1 MALGDYANSRGAAD
15 MGILPDRLPGY
26 AHLSDSAER
35 ARFGK
40 LWGGEISAT
49 PGLTA
54 RAMMEAAVAGKLKAL
69 YVVGANP
76 LKTFGVAQ
84 PDRLAGLELLVVH
97 DMFLTET
104 AQRADVVLPAAS
116 TYEKDG
122 TLTNTAGEVQL
133 THRSIDPQGPRS
145 DFDLLR
151 ILSHQLSMLGLGTP
165 IRLRTPEAAFD
176 EIRQNVAGYDLS
188 PTRICWP
195 AAPSLRRPRCKA
207 RRGVLRRARGHS
219 FLFTGLFVYERHPG
233 PLLFQAHFDERGK
246 TDAVE
251 FISQHPVLVVSVVKI
266 AVLLFIVMTA
276 LAYLTWLERK
286 VIAHIQSRWGP
297 YNVGAHGL
305 LQPLAD
311 GIKFLFKEDVTP
323 PAADRL
329 IYTLAPFLALA
340 LGLSAIALIPF
351 GPPSALFPN
360 GQQIFSVVDLNIGLL
375 FLFAITSM
383 GVYGV
388 ALAGWSSNSK
398 YALLGGLRSSAQMI
412 SYEVSLTISVV
423 GVMLLA
429 GTLNF
434 NEHDRGT
441 EGLLAALYSALARA
455 SRRFVGFLCYLT
467 AAIAETNRV
476 PFDLPEAETELVAG
490 FHTEY
495 SSFKFAMFFM
505 AEYANMITVSCLA
518 TILFLGGW
526 LSPFPDT
533 WTWQNYLPGA
543 GLLMLAAYCAWNTV
557 SEMRGIAR
565 LQLAVVTLLAGGGGL
580 ICLYPPIAAGIQGP
594 FWFTTK
600 ILAILFFYIWMR
612 ATLPRFRYDQL
623 MSFGWKLLLPVSLA
637 NLVITAFVIIWPL
650 LRKG

>member
-1 MALGDYANSRGAAD
+1 
-15 MGILPDRLPGY
+15 
-26 AHLSDSAER
+26 
-35 ARFGK
+35 
-40 LWGGEISAT
+40 
-49 PGLTA
+49 
-54 RAMMEAAVAGKLKAL
+54 
-69 YVVGANP
+69 VG
-76 LKTFGVAQ
+76 
-84 PDRLAGLELLVVH
+84 
-97 DMFLTET
+97 
-104 AQRADVVLPAAS
+104 
-116 TYEKDG
+116 
-122 TLTNTAGEVQL
+122 
-133 THRSIDPQGPRS
+133 
-145 DFDLLR
+145 
-151 ILSHQLSMLGLGTP
+151 
-165 IRLRTPEAAFD
+165 
-176 EIRQNVAGYDLS
+176 
-188 PTRICWP
+188 
-195 AAPSLRRPRCKA
+195 
-207 RRGVLRRARGHS
+207 
-219 FLFTGLFVYERHPG
+219 
-233 PLLFQAHFDERGK
+233 
-246 TDAVE
+246 
-251 FISQHPVLVVSVVKI
+251 FISQHPILVAAVVKI

-323 PAADRL
+323 PTADRF

-340 LGLSAIALIPF
+340 LGLSTIALIPF
-351 GPPSALFPN
+351 GPTTGPTAILLL
-360 GQQIFSVVDLNIGLL
+360 GQPAFAVSDISIGLL
-375 FLFAITSM
+375 LIFAVTSM

-423 GVMLLA
+423 GVVLIA
-429 GTLNF
+429 GTLNL
-434 NEHDRGT
+434 NE
-441 EGLLAALYSALARA
+441 LIARQSGPFWHWNIFGMQHGA
-455 SRRFVGFLCYLT
+455 VPQIVGFLCYVT

-495 SSFKFAMFFM
+495 SAFKFAMFFM

-526 LSPFPDT
+526 LSPFPAS

-543 GLLMLAAYCAWNTV
+543 GLLILAVYCAWNTV

-565 LQLAVVTLLAGGGGL
+565 LQLGVVTLLAGGGGL

-594 FWFTTK
+594 FWFTAK

-637 NLVITAFVIIWPL
+637 NLVVTAFVIVWPL